1 MSRIRSVFLAPLVL
15 LAAPLAFAQNTVP
28 TALPGDAT
36 LLQIE
41 AHGESHRTPD
51 VAAISAGVVTQNTD
65 ANAAMRENAN
75 RMGAVVAALK
85 KAGIADRDLQ
95 TSRIDLS
102 PQYNYANNQPPKIT
116 GYQASNTV
124 NVRLREM
131 TKIGDVLDA
140 LVRQGANQ
148 INGPSF
154 SVDKPDAAMDEAR
167 NDAVSHAQA
176 RAALYATA
184 TGLKVRRIVSIVE
197 SGGTVMPPPRPYMAM
212 AKMADAGTP
221 VATGENTLAVDLN
234 VTFELG
240 R

>member
-1 MSRIRSVFLAPLVL
+1 MIRIRSSLLVPLALLLAPFAV
-15 LAAPLAFAQNTVP
+15 AQNTP
-28 TALPGDAT
+28 PMLPGDAT

-51 VAAISAGVVTQNTD
+51 VATISAGVVTQDAD

-75 RMGAVVAALK
+75 RMGAVVTALK
-85 KAGIADRDLQ
+85 KAGVADRDIQ

-131 TKIGDVLDA
+131 GRIGDVLDA
-140 LVRQGANQ
+140 LVKQGANR
-148 INGPSF
+148 IDGPSF
-154 SVDKPDAAMDEAR
+154 GVDKPDAAMDEAR
-167 NDAVSHAQA
+167 NDAVKHAQD
-176 RAALYATA
+176 RAALYAAA
-184 TGLKVRRIVSIVE
+184 TGLKVRRIVSITE
-197 SGGTVMPPPRPYMAM
+197 SGGNVMPPPRPYMAM
-212 AKMADAGTP
+212 AKTADAGTP
-221 VATGENTLAVDLN
+221 IAAGENTISVDLN
-234 VTFELG
+234 VVFELG